1 MSVSSSVLSPTGRQ
15 KKRTFDAMFSGSLLG
30 GGFFAKKE
38 QTFSTYSKEWSK
50 NYWGKLSEHYLELL
64 PPTHCF
70 KVGEKR
76 ENNCLARLW
85 FA

>member
-1 MSVSSSVLSPTGRQ
+1 
-15 KKRTFDAMFSGSLLG
+15 MFSGSLLG

>member
-1 MSVSSSVLSPTGRQ
+1 MRCSQEVYLEGDFLLKKNKLLAHIQ
-15 KKRTFDAMFSGSLLG
+15 KNGV
-30 GGFFAKKE
+30 
-38 QTFSTYSKEWSK
+38 K

>member
-1 MSVSSSVLSPTGRQ
+1 MRCSQEVYLEGDFLL
-15 KKRTFDAMFSGSLLG
+15 KKN
-30 GGFFAKKE
+30 K
-38 QTFSTYSKEWSK
+38 TFSTYSKEWSK